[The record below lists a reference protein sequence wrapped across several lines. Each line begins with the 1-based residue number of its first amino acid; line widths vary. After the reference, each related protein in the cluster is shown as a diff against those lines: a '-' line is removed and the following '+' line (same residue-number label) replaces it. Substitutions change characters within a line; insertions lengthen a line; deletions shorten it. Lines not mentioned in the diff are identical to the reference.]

1 MIPFLITNRSQL
13 TPQKYIEENE
23 HLKNFILIHNLV
35 KEYLFCLVL
44 DFQVEQII
52 PIEMFNCIKIL

>member
-13 TPQKYIEENE
+13 PTQKYTEENE
-23 HLKNFILIHNLV
+23 HLKNMLNHNLV
-35 KEYLFCLVL
+35 REYLFCLVL
-44 DFQVEQII
+44 DFHVEQII